1 MATIDAT
8 PGSSSFGRIVDI
20 SNSPYSFTEAHHC
33 GVDKSGKVGEHPPY
47 ICSSAL
53 QRDRHQLLFIPASKL
68 QLGSPA
74 SSGSFHSDHASCCTL
89 LQ

>member
-33 GVDKSGKVGEHPPY
+33 SVDKSGKVQRVDSVQHDGE
-47 ICSSAL
+47 
-53 QRDRHQLLFIPASKL
+53 QQLLEPANSGK
-68 QLGSPA
+68 QLVPVNVYALPLSVR
-74 SSGSFHSDHASCCTL
+74 C
-89 LQ
+89 